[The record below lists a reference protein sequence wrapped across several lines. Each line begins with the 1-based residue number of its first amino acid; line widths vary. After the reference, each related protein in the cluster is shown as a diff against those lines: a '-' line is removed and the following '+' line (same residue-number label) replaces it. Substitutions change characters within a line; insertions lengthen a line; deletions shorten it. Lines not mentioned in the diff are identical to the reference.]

1 VLAGAVATW
10 LLCMSPEQTCD
21 LLKLLADPVRLRL
34 VVLLYRRG
42 TLCVCELEQITGA
55 AQYTVSRN
63 LGLLRRAGLV
73 TASRDGARM
82 DYRLAADLPADTV
95 ALLAAVIRLVA
106 DDAQTTADQR
116 AAELVRSGCCASGG

>member
-1 VLAGAVATW
+1 
-10 LLCMSPEQTCD
+10 MSPEQTCD

-34 VVLLYRRG
+34 VVLLQRHG

-82 DYRLAADLPADTV
+82 DYRLAADLPADTL
-95 ALLAAVIRLVA
+95 ALLTATTCLVA
-106 DDAQTTADQR
+106 DDPQTTADQR
-116 AAELVRSGCCASGG
+116 AAELVRSGCCATGG